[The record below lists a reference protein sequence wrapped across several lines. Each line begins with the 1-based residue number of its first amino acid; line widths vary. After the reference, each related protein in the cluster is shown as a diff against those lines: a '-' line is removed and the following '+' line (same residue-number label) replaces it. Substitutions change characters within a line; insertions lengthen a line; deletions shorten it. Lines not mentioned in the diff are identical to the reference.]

1 MDLSSARPAGV
12 DVDAVTA
19 WFVEQVPGTVPPLA
33 FDLVPG
39 GRSNLTFVVTD
50 ARGRRSIMRRPPLGQ
65 VLATAHDV
73 GREFRIITALEPTA
87 VPVPHAYGVCTDPAV
102 NGGPFYVMDF
112 VDGLVVRD
120 VDIGRAALDETE
132 QACLAESLID
142 VLAALHAVDPDSVGL
157 GDLGRKDGYIARQL
171 KRWHRQWNDSR
182 TRELPAVDEVHER
195 LAATIPDQGAA
206 SIVHGDY
213 RIDNC
218 MTGADHRIA
227 AVLDWELCTLGDP
240 LADVGMLLICWTR
253 PGDELMA
260 RVDSPT
266 VLPGFPDRDAVLAR
280 YTAASGRDATNIAY
294 YQAFSFW
301 KLACI
306 SEGVYA
312 RYAGGAMGAQPGIDL
327 SVMADGATR
336 LSEAARLTLD
346 GAGAA

>member
-1 MDLSSARPAGV
+1 MELTSPHPAGV
-12 DVDAVTA
+12 DVDAITA
-19 WFVEQVPGTVPPLA
+19 WFGEHVPGTVAPLA
-33 FDLVPG
+33 FELVPG
-39 GRSNLTFVVTD
+39 GRSNLTFVVSD
-50 ARGRRSIMRRPPLGQ
+50 ATGQRSILRRPPLGQ

-73 GREFRIITALEPTA
+73 GREFRIISALEPTA
-87 VPVPHAYGVCTDPAV
+87 VPVPPAYGVCIDPAV
-102 NGGPFYVMDF
+102 NGAPFYVMDF

-120 VDIGRAALDETE
+120 VDVGRAALDESH
-132 QACLAESLID
+132 QALVARSLID
-142 VLAALHAVDPDSVGL
+142 VLAALHAVDPDAVGL
-157 GDLGRKDGYIARQL
+157 GDLGRKEGYIARQL

-182 TRELPAVDEVHER
+182 TRDLPAVDEVHDR
-195 LAATIPDQGAA
+195 LATHIPVQGAA
-206 SIVHGDY
+206 TIVHGDY

-218 MTGADHRIA
+218 MVGADHRIA

-260 RVDSPT
+260 RIDSPT
-266 VLPGFPDRDAVLAR
+266 VLPGFPDRDHVLER
-280 YTAASGRDATNIAY
+280 YAEASGRDVSAIAY

-306 SEGVYA
+306 SEGVFA

-327 SVMADGATR
+327 TVMADGVKR

-346 GAGAA
+346 RTGAA